1 VQSRA
6 HEHHRRLSIAQ
17 ALLMRLRLALL
28 ALALAAALPAA
39 EPAAPPEFVQAVEFP
54 YYLYPRT
61 LWERELVWLKTIG
74 IRTVEF
80 SIPWNWHQIDG
91 GACDFTGATSPRRDL
106 LGLIRLLRRLDM
118 HAWIRPLPPV
128 KGWVNNGYPAGMAQ
142 DRKTVRPWLQELNNL
157 LAPQTMEH
165 GGPIAFVEGGAGI
178 GPGFPDAPAPP
189 GPVTVISAHDAAA
202 LTRGRQALTTGGAL
216 LWEDVEDALYPAGWE
231 RPGGPLYRAGA
242 VSLAGDERPSVS
254 ALRRNAALLRHWAA
268 LLPGMKPDR
277 THPVRTAAGKLP
289 PGVTATEMV
298 SRAPGVGSA
307 VSIANEGRQPF
318 QSTLRAWDP
327 FAKRS
332 IEIENV
338 HLAPHQTL
346 WLPVNVSLGI
356 TGLCRECSAFSS
368 AEHIVYATAELQT
381 IEFENGTLAM
391 EFAAPAPAEAVLQLA
406 RRPSGP
412 YLAGGHLADLD
423 FDEKTLR
430 ARLKIPQGKGPASL
444 IRVALAI
451 EAPEH
456 SAFFE
461 EAKRL
466 VIGRVNTVSTSY
478 SSEQLAGR
486 SRLRLP
492 EGFTATAANTPATD
506 GDYRIDYQVTVPSE
520 ALHGDW
526 ANLAIEADG
535 VPLGRAH
542 LQLFRPASVHL
553 ADAIRLHFGSG
564 ADLAVEPP
572 IIPID
577 ATAGRTVD
585 VNIRNNS
592 PEIQT
597 YSIEPAGDGFQFLP
611 PKTELNSGATMERM
625 LEFRVFPDGAA
636 PGLHDWLLRFS
647 GGAKLEIPARF
658 LVVPRGRAIAWS
670 ADLDGDGVAEWAL
683 ENQKVRAVF
692 SSQDG
697 GRWLEFVWKDSA
709 PNGLNVLPES
719 GAFAGAGPV
728 EVHAGDGA
736 LEFAGKDWKR
746 TVRLA
751 GAEARIS
758 VEQSTPLPAE
768 TLATGKH
775 NEITLQVSRESPAR
789 AVYTLVR

>member
-1 VQSRA
+1 
-6 HEHHRRLSIAQ
+6 
-17 ALLMRLRLALL
+17 MRLRPLLLLL
-28 ALALAAALPAA
+28 AFATALPAP
-39 EPAAPPEFVQAVEFP
+39 EPAPLPEFVQAVEFP

-61 LWERELVWLKTIG
+61 LWERELVWLKTVG

-80 SIPWNWHQIDG
+80 SIPWNWHQVDAG
-91 GACDFTGATSPRRDL
+91 DCDFTGATSPRRDL
-106 LGLIRLLRRLDM
+106 LGFIRLLRHLEMR
-118 HAWIRPLPPV
+118 AWIRPLPPV
-128 KGWVNNGYPAGMAQ
+128 KGWLNNGYPAGYQPGLAQ
-142 DRKTVRPWLQELNNL
+142 DRRAARAWLQELENL
-157 LAPQTMEH
+157 LAPQTEKH

-178 GPGFPDAPAPP
+178 NPAILDAPAPP
-189 GPVTVISAHDAAA
+189 LPVTVVSAHDPAAM
-202 LTRGRQALTTGGAL
+202 TRSRQALATAGGAL

-231 RPGGPLYRAGA
+231 RPGSPLYRAGA
-242 VSLAGDERPSVS
+242 VSLNGDERPTVT
-254 ALRRNAALLRHWAA
+254 ALRRNAALLRHWGA
-268 LLPGMKPDR
+268 LLPGMRPER
-277 THPVRTAAGKLP
+277 ANPVRLATGKLP
-289 PGVTATEMV
+289 PGVTATEVV
-298 SRAPGVGSA
+298 SRTPGVASA
-307 VSIANEGRQPF
+307 VSIVNQSRQPF
-318 QSTLRAWDP
+318 RRTLRAWDP

-338 HLAPHQTL
+338 QLAPHETL
-346 WLPVNVSLGI
+346 WLPVNVSLGGA
-356 TGLCRECSAFSS
+356 GLCRECTEFSN

-381 IEFENGTLAM
+381 VEFENGTLAM

-412 YLAGGHLADLD
+412 YLAGGHLVEFD

-430 ARLKIPQGKGPASL
+430 VRLKIPQGKGPASL

-466 VIGRVNTVSTSY
+466 IIGRANIISTSY
-478 SSEQLAGR
+478 SSEQLADR

-492 EGFTATAANTPATD
+492 EGFAATPTRKSPLE
-506 GDYRIDYQVTVPSE
+506 IDYAVDVPAD

-526 ANLAIEADG
+526 ANLAIEGDG

-553 ADAIRLHFGSG
+553 PEGLRLHFGAA
-564 ADLAVEPP
+564 ADLAVEPA

-585 VNIRNNS
+585 VDVRNNS

-597 YSIEPAGDGFQFLP
+597 YAIQPAGEGFQFLP
-611 PKTELNSGATMERM
+611 PKTELNSGGVMDRGLA
-625 LEFRVFPDGAA
+625 LRVFPDSAT
-636 PGLHDWLLRFS
+636 PGLHDWVLRFS

-658 LVVPRGRAIAWS
+658 LAIPRGRAVAWS
-670 ADLDGDGVAEWAL
+670 ADLDGDGTPEWVL
-683 ENQKVRAVF
+683 ENQKARAVF
-692 SSQDG
+692 SAQDG

-719 GAFAGAGPV
+719 GAFTGAGAV
-728 EVHAGDGA
+728 EVHAGDGE
-736 LEFAGKDWKR
+736 LDFTGKDWKR
-746 TVRLA
+746 TVRLS
-751 GAEARIS
+751 GAEAKLT
-758 VEQSTPLPAE
+758 VEQNTPLPAE
-768 TLATGKH
+768 TLETGKH
-775 NEITLQVSRESPAR
+775 NEISFQVARESATH
-789 AVYTLVR
+789 AVYTLAK

>member
-1 VQSRA
+1 
-6 HEHHRRLSIAQ
+6 
-17 ALLMRLRLALL
+17 MRLVLLLL
-28 ALALAAALPAA
+28 AFAAALPAPQ
-39 EPAAPPEFVQAVEFP
+39 PAAPPEYLQAVEFP

-61 LWERELVWLKTIG
+61 LWERELVWLKTVG

-80 SIPWNWHQIDG
+80 SIPWNWHQVDA

-106 LGLIRLLRRLDM
+106 MGFIRLLRRLEM
-118 HAWIRPLPPV
+118 RAWIRPLPPV
-128 KGWVNNGYPAGMAQ
+128 KGWLNNGYPPGVAQ
-142 DRKTVRPWLQELNNL
+142 DRKSARPWLHELENL
-157 LAPQTMEH
+157 LAPQTEKH
-165 GGPIAFVEGGAGI
+165 GGPVAFVEGNAGI
-178 GPGFPDAPAPP
+178 LDAPAPP
-189 GPVTVISAHDAAA
+189 LPVTVLSAHDPAAM
-202 LTRGRQALTTGGAL
+202 TRSRQALATGGGAL
-216 LWEDVEDALYPAGWE
+216 LWEDVEDALFPAGWE

-242 VSLAGDERPSVS
+242 VSLNGDERPAVS

-268 LLPGMKPDR
+268 LLPGMKPER
-277 THPVRTAAGKLP
+277 GRPVRLATGKLP
-289 PGVTATEMV
+289 PGIAAMELV
-298 SRAPGVGSA
+298 SREPGVASA
-307 VSIANEGRQPF
+307 VSIANESRQPF
-318 QSTLRAWDP
+318 QNMLRAWDP

-338 HLAPHQTL
+338 HLAPHETL
-346 WLPVNVSLGI
+346 WLPVNVSLGGA
-356 TGLCRECSAFSS
+356 GLCRECTAFSN
-368 AEHIVYATAELQT
+368 AEHMVYATAELQT

-412 YLAGGHLADLD
+412 YLAGGHLADFD

-430 ARLKIPQGKGPASL
+430 ARLKIPQGKGPAGQM
-444 IRVALAI
+444 RVALAI

-461 EAKRL
+461 DAKRL
-466 VIGRVNTVSTSY
+466 VIGQVNTISTSY

-492 EGFTATAANTPATD
+492 EGFAATPAKKSALE
-506 GDYRIDYQVTVPSE
+506 IDYAVDVPAD

-535 VPLGRAH
+535 VPLGRAR

-553 ADAIRLHFGSG
+553 AEAIRLHFGAA
-564 ADLAVEPP
+564 ADLAVEPA

-577 ATAGRTVD
+577 ATSGRTVD
-585 VNIRNNS
+585 VHIRNNS

-611 PKTELNSGATMERM
+611 PKAELNSGAIMDRA
-625 LEFRVFPDGAA
+625 LEFRVFPAGVA
-636 PGLHDWLLRFS
+636 PGLHDWVLRFS

-658 LVVPRGRAIAWS
+658 LAIPRGQAVAWS
-670 ADLDGDGVAEWAL
+670 ADLDGDGSPEWVL
-683 ENQKVRAVF
+683 ENQKARAVF
-692 SSQDG
+692 SAQDG
-697 GRWLEFVWKDSA
+697 GRWLEFVWKESA

-728 EVHAGDGA
+728 EVHAGGGA
-736 LEFAGKDWKR
+736 LEFTGKDWKR

-751 GAEARIS
+751 GGEARLA
-758 VEQSTPLPAE
+758 VEQNTPLPAE
-768 TLATGKH
+768 TLETGKH
-775 NEITLQVSRESPAR
+775 NEIAFQVARESATR
-789 AVYTLVR
+789 AVYTLVK